1 MGFFI
6 RMQLFCLLLRQCL
19 AKQPHRMK
27 KIIFSFFVMLY
38 VFQHTV
44 LNGQTISAG
53 ERHSLSICT
62 DSTVMSWGWNY
73 YGQLGDG
80 TTSQKITPVQVSGLT
95 EIIAISGGYSH
106 TMALKNDGTV
116 WAWGYNA
123 YGRLGDGT
131 TTNRNIPVQVL
142 GLSGV
147 TAIAAGY
154 DHSVFLK
161 NDGTVWAC
169 GWNPYGQLGDGT
181 TIERHTPVQVSGL
194 TNVIDIAAGQS
205 YSIFLKNDGTVWAVG
220 SNISG
225 QLGDGTTTH
234 RNTPVQVSLLNDITA
249 IVASTD
255 VHSVFL
261 KNDGTV
267 WSCGNNDYGQLGD
280 GTNTNRKTPV
290 KISEL
295 NGITAI
301 AGGNRLSLFLKN
313 DGTVWACGN
322 NAFGQL
328 GDGTTTHRNIPV
340 QVLGLSG
347 VTAIAAG
354 WFAYSVFLKNDNS
367 FWAVGYNDYGQLGD
381 GTTTNKSTPVQTIN
395 LCQVTQP
402 TEYALKG
409 IYGEVYNDINE
420 NCIKENESLLKGRR
434 LTISPGN
441 IIVETIGNGYWYID
455 SLPAGTYTI
464 TVDTTGKWRP
474 TCDVTQTFTVTDP
487 NGFTE
492 VPAFGLVST
501 EPCSEPNV
509 SINMPFMR
517 PGFSGQK
524 VYVQACNDYIA
535 TGALIDGY
543 VDVDLDEL
551 ITVNSASMSYTDL
564 GDNTF
569 RFDVGTLNPGQ
580 CVSFDMSTTVSTS
593 AVLGQTLCMEALLYP
608 VENCVLDTIP
618 TPTPPD
624 FTPCDLPWDNSSIL
638 VEGECVNDSIVFTIT
653 NTGDPGDG
661 DMDCFSP
668 VRLYIDGEY
677 IWLDSI
683 QLAGGE
689 TFTYT
694 FAGDGR
700 TWRLEVDQHPLHPG
714 NSHPNATIELCG
726 DPTNWTPDLVN
737 TLPQDDED
745 PIKDIYCGI
754 VTGSYDP
761 NDKTG
766 YPLGVG
772 EDHLIEPNRKMEYV
786 IRFQNT
792 GTDTA
797 FTVKILDTLDTDL
810 DIFSVRSGASSH
822 NYSFRMHGPRVLE
835 WTFYDIQLPDSTTNE
850 PASNGFVT
858 FTAKQNKDLAD
869 GTEINNRVG
878 IYFDYNDPI
887 ITNTTSHI
895 VGRPIKTA
903 SWTETKDITD
913 EACEEYTYNSFKYTQ
928 TGSYYQIKEGT
939 PTDTLVT
946 LNLTIYNTED
956 LDLSVSQTG
965 NTLTV
970 AEVGATYQWFVCDDT
985 NLPLGNEQSFTPTE
999 SGSYY
1004 VIVTKN
1010 GCTDESSCQ
1019 GITVLGTIDTSAS
1032 LSMTR
1037 IYPNPNIG
1045 SFTVAFG
1052 QQLNNATINVTD
1064 VLGKT
1069 VYTTTISGDK
1079 HNIELTQAKGIY
1091 FVNIQ
1096 TEQGERT
1103 ALKLIVE

>member
-1 MGFFI
+1 MKRFIFLLVFLLVFF
-6 RMQLFCLLLRQCL
+6 
-19 AKQPHRMK
+19 AKG
-27 KIIFSFFVMLY
+27 
-38 VFQHTV
+38 
-44 LNGQTISAG
+44 NAQTISAG
-53 ERHSLSICT
+53 GFHSLSVCL
-62 DSTVMSWGWNY
+62 DGTVMSWGYNSYGQLGDGTTLDKTIPKQVIGLSGVLAITGGTYHTIVLKNDSTVWAWGNNFSGQIGDGTNTERHTPVQVANLSGVIAISSGSGYSLALKDDGTVWTWGGNNYGQLGDGTKTNRYSPVQVIDLSGVVSISSHNNHSLALKEDGTVWTWGWNEHGQLGDGTSGNLSHKSIPVQVNGITDVVAIAGGNEHSIALKNNGEVWTWGRNYAGQLGDGTTINKTTPVQVSGLAGIVAITANSYSIALKNDGTVWGWGANNQGQLGDGTQIERHTPVQASSLTGIVAISASKGGGYNIVLKNDGTVWGWGFNY

-80 TTSQKITPVQVSGLT
+80 TSNNS
-95 EIIAISGGYSH
+95 S
-106 TMALKNDGTV
+106 M
-116 WAWGYNA
+116 
-123 YGRLGDGT
+123 
-131 TTNRNIPVQVL
+131 IPV
-142 GLSGV
+142 
-147 TAIAAGY
+147 
-154 DHSVFLK
+154 
-161 NDGTVWAC
+161 
-169 GWNPYGQLGDGT
+169 
-181 TIERHTPVQVSGL
+181 
-194 TNVIDIAAGQS
+194 
-205 YSIFLKNDGTVWAVG
+205 
-220 SNISG
+220 
-225 QLGDGTTTH
+225 
-234 RNTPVQVSLLNDITA
+234 
-249 IVASTD
+249 
-255 VHSVFL
+255 
-261 KNDGTV
+261 
-267 WSCGNNDYGQLGD
+267 
-280 GTNTNRKTPV
+280 KT
-290 KISEL
+290 K
-295 NGITAI
+295 
-301 AGGNRLSLFLKN
+301 
-313 DGTVWACGN
+313 
-322 NAFGQL
+322 
-328 GDGTTTHRNIPV
+328 
-340 QVLGLSG
+340 
-347 VTAIAAG
+347 
-354 WFAYSVFLKNDNS
+354 
-367 FWAVGYNDYGQLGD
+367 
-381 GTTTNKSTPVQTIN
+381 N
-395 LCQVTQP
+395 LCQVKLLP
-402 TEYALKG
+402 KVFGL
-409 IYGEVYNDINE
+409 VFNDYND
-420 NCIKENESLLKGRR
+420 NCIREVESVLKKHK
-434 LTISPGN
+434 LTIQPGD
-441 IIVETIGNGYWYID
+441 IVVETSNSGYWHID
-455 SLPAGTYTI
+455 SLPIGTYTI
-464 TVDTTGKWRP
+464 TIDTTGKWRP

-487 NGFTE
+487 DGFTQA
-492 VPAFGLVST
+492 PSFGMVST

-524 VYVQACNDYIA
+524 VYVKACNEYIA
-535 TGALIDGY
+535 TGALVNGY
-543 VDVDLDEL
+543 VDVALDEL
-551 ITVNSASMSYTDL
+551 ITVDAASMSYTAL
-564 GDNTF
+564 GNNTF

-580 CVSFDMSTTVSTS
+580 CVSFDMSTTVSTD

-624 FTPCDLPWDNSSIL
+624 FDPCDLPWDKSSIL

-714 NSHPNATIELCG
+714 HSRPNATIERCG
-726 DPTNWTPDLVN
+726 DPSNWTPDLVN

-772 EDHLIEPNRKMEYV
+772 TDHLIEPNRKMEYV

-810 DIFSVRSGASSH
+810 DIFSVRSGVSSH

-858 FTAKQNKDLAD
+858 FTAKQNKNLPD

-895 VGRPIKTA
+895 VMRLPGFTGERKRI
-903 SWTETKDITD
+903 DL
-913 EACEEYTYNSFKYTQ
+913 EACDEYEYKDVTYYK
-928 TGSYYQIKEGT
+928 TGYYYRVIEAT
-939 PTDTLVT
+939 PKDTLVT

-956 LDLSVSQTG
+956 LDLSVSQTV

-970 AEVGATYQWFVCDDT
+970 AETSATYQWFVCDDT
-985 NLPLGNEQSFTPTE
+985 NLPLGGEQSFTPTS

-1004 VIVTKN
+1004 VVVTKN
-1010 GCTDESSCQ
+1010 GCADASECQ
-1019 GITVLGTIDTSAS
+1019 SITVLGTIDTSAS

-1079 HNIELTQAKGIY
+1079 HNVQLTQAKGIY
-1091 FVNIQ
+1091 FVSIQ

-1103 ALKLIVE
+1103 TLKLVVE